1 MRLRALAKINL
12 GLDVLRK
19 REDGYHEVRMVMQTI
34 RMYDQLDITRNIQP
48 GIHIKTNLPYL
59 PVNENNLV
67 FKAAKLL
74 MDEFQIQEGL
84 SIQLKKVIPVSA
96 GMAGGSSDAAAALV
110 GVNKI
115 FALGLSR
122 KELMERGRQIGADV
136 PYCVMRGTALA
147 EGIGEI
153 LTPLPPV
160 PQGYVLVGKP
170 GVNVST
176 KFVYGRLDAANLKE
190 HPDIDGMV
198 AALGQK
204 DLRQVA
210 DKLGNVLETV
220 TVPEYPVID
229 EIKKSMVRWG
239 ALNALMSGSGPTV
252 FGLFD
257 DREKAEYAS
266 EKLKKSRL
274 VKQTFLTSFYNL
286 PDRGRMGGKNPEN
299 GGNTND
305 I

>member
-147 EGIGEI
+147 EGIGEKLTRLSPMPPCYI
-153 LTPLPPV
+153 LI
-160 PQGYVLVGKP
+160 GKP
-170 GVNVST
+170 GISVST
-176 KFVYGRLDAANLKE
+176 KMVYTNLRLDGSTR
-190 HPDIDGMV
+190 HPDIDGMID
-198 AALGQK
+198 ALSRGSLEGIT
-204 DLRQVA
+204 DRLE
-210 DKLGNVLETV
+210 NVLESV
-220 TVPEYPVID
+220 TIPRFPVIRQ
-229 EIKKSMVRWG
+229 IKDVMMDCG
-239 ALNALMSGSGPTV
+239 AMNALMSGSGPTV
-252 FGLFD
+252 FGIFN
-257 DREKAEYAS
+257 DREKAEQAYGR
-266 EKLKKSRL
+266 LKESRL
-274 VKQTFLTSFYNL
+274 AKQVFLTTAFNY
-286 PDRGRMGGKNPEN
+286 GGTEDDK
-299 GGNTND
+299 
-305 I
+305 